1 MKPIEL
7 TEANFSQTVHASPML
22 LVDFWAAWCGPCRN
36 FAPVFDGA
44 AAEHPEIVFGKVDTE
59 AHQSLAAA
67 AQITSIP
74 TLMAFKD
81 GILVHSQPGAL
92 DARSLEELITQLKNL
107 DMASVKEQ
115 MEAAK

>member
-1 MKPIEL
+1 MSPVEL
-7 TEANFSQTVHASPML
+7 TEENFTSTIQDSPMV

-36 FAPVFDGA
+36 FAPIFDGA
-44 AAEHPEIVFGKVDTE
+44 AAGYPDIVFGKVDTE
-59 AHQSLAAA
+59 AQQALAAA

-92 DARSLEELITQLKNL
+92 DARALDSLIIGLKNL
-107 DMASVKEQ
+107 DMDRVKAD
-115 MEAAK
+115 MEAAN